1 MPRGRRRKDPG
12 EAPVDGD
19 FAQDVVLNKQKGFTY
34 KWLSAEDIPRFKA
47 NGYTREERGPDSA
60 RPAWDNHSE
69 DGSADFK
76 VGSLTLY
83 KAPDAIA
90 QRLDNIAQR
99 KADQQMSTIRAEAR
113 ASGGDFTSE
122 HLR

>member
-12 EAPVDGD
+12 EAPIDGD
-19 FAQDVVLNKQKGFTY
+19 TAMDVVLNKQKGFTY
-34 KWLSAEDIPRFKA
+34 KWLSADDIPRFKA

-60 RPAWDNHSE
+60 RPAFDYHADDN
-69 DGSADFK
+69 SADYR

-83 KAPDAIA
+83 KAPDSLA
-90 QRLDNIAQR
+90 QRLDGIAQR
-99 KADQQMSTIRAEAR
+99 KADQNMSTIRAQAK
-113 ASGGDFTSE
+113 ASGGEFTSE